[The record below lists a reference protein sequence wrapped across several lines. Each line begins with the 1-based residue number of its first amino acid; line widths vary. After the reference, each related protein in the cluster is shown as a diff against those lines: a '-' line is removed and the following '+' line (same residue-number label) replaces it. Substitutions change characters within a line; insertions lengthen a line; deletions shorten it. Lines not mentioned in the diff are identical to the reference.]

1 MLNNQRVTDAMKK
14 DCAVLSIGGDSTA
27 GNSFSHFGSGKYNNN
42 RSPPETSSAA
52 SGSNTRRHSRET
64 FTNVLFN
71 ERPSSYKPLS
81 KRKVSAD
88 FEDPD
93 RHFSMDDSRLCTKSK
108 SLTDD
113 IK

>member
-1 MLNNQRVTDAMKK
+1 MKNQ
-14 DCAVLSIGGDSTA
+14 SIAASICGDSTA
-27 GNSFSHFGSGKYNNN
+27 GNSFSHLSRGGKNN
-42 RSPPETSSAA
+42 RSPQETSSVA
-52 SGSNTRRHSRET
+52 SGSNTRRHSKDI

-81 KRKVSAD
+81 KRKQSADD

-93 RHFSMDDSRLCTKSK
+93 RHFSMDDSRLFKSK

-113 IK
+113 VK

>member
-1 MLNNQRVTDAMKK
+1 MLNNQRVTYAMKK
-14 DCAVLSIGGDSTA
+14 DCAVLSICGDSTA
-27 GNSFSHFGSGKYNNN
+27 GNSFSHFGSGKYNN
-42 RSPPETSSAA
+42 RSPQETSSAA
-52 SGSNTRRHSRET
+52 SGSNTPRHSRDT

-81 KRKVSAD
+81 KRKASAD